1 MAKYRKID
9 PRIWN
14 DAKFRALSD
23 QAKLVFFMLL
33 SHPNMTALGAMRA
46 TPSGLAE
53 ELAWE
58 PEAFR
63 EAFAEVLSKGMA
75 EHDKKACL
83 VALPNFL
90 KYNPPES
97 PNVVKAW
104 VSAIDLLPECG
115 LKTRVIA
122 GAGGFAKGLSQ
133 GFGEALPQAFAKPM
147 PIQEQEQEQEQEVN
161 ASASLTGVAKQSPRL
176 ACPQEHIKD
185 LYAELCPELPAVKV
199 WGTER
204 QTKLRARW
212 NEMAKAKGW
221 KTEAEGLAWFRKFFE
236 TVAASDFL
244 MGRTAPRPG
253 YENKQFNIDFL
264 IKPAGFT
271 GVIEGKYTNRG
282 AA

>member
-23 QAKLVFFMLL
+23 PAKLVFFMLL
-33 SHPNMTALGAMRA
+33 SHPNMTSLGAMRA
-46 TPSGLAE
+46 TLSGLAE

-63 EAFAEVLSKGMA
+63 GAFAEVLSKGMA

-115 LKTRVIA
+115 LKIRVIA
-122 GAGGFAKGLSQ
+122 GAGDFAKGLSQ
-133 GFGEALPQAFAKPM
+133 GFGEALPEVFAKAM
-147 PIQEQEQEQEQEVN
+147 PIQEQEQEQEQELNV
-161 ASASLTGVAKQSPRL
+161 SASLPGVAKHSPRL
-176 ACPQEHIKD
+176 TCPHEHIKA
-185 LYAELCPELPAVKV
+185 LYAELCHELPAVKV
-199 WGTER
+199 WSSKR
-204 QTKLRARW
+204 QNTLRARW
-212 NEMAKAKGW
+212 TEMSKAKGW
-221 KTEAEGLAWFRKFFE
+221 RTEAEGLAWFRNFFKE
-236 TVAASDFL
+236 AVANDFIT
-244 MGRTAPRPG
+244 GRSERGAGHEGWRAD
-253 YENKQFNIDFL
+253 FDFL
-264 IKPAGFT
+264 ISMKGFT
-271 GVIEGKYTNRG
+271 GVIEGRYTNRG